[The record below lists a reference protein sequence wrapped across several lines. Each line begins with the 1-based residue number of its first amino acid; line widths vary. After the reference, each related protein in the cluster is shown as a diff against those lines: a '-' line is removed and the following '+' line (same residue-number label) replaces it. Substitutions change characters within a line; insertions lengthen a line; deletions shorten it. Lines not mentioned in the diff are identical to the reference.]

1 MPAKQINI
9 TESTEPLMSNITVS
23 AEDCTKCG
31 VCVNICPVSII
42 SMKEGELPA
51 IVSDLEGTCI
61 RCGHCEVFCMF
72 DALKTNFEGEYP
84 LSMNKRALDI
94 KPDQL
99 AKFVQTRRSIRH
111 YRKKILDRK
120 LIEQML
126 DVIRYSPTAAN
137 SQRIKWI
144 VVHDPEKVQKISAL
158 TVEWMKTE
166 VEKRPDHPY
175 SLQYNGIIRRWGLG
189 EDAVCHNAPHLLI
202 ATIPEGSTW
211 TKADPIIALAYFELV
226 AKGYG
231 IASCWNGFLKIAM
244 EEYPPMRKE
253 LEIPNGY
260 MASYA
265 LTFGMPKQRSN
276 GAPKRNPL
284 SIKWI

>member
-1 MPAKQINI
+1 
-9 TESTEPLMSNITVS
+9 MSNITVS
-23 AEDCTKCG
+23 QEDCTKCG
-31 VCVNICPVSII
+31 VCVKVCPVSII
-42 SMKEGELPA
+42 SMKENKLPMIA
-51 IVSDLEGTCI
+51 KDLEDKCV
-61 RCGHCEVFCMF
+61 RCGHCEVFCLF
-72 DALKTNFEGEYP
+72 NALETNFEGEYP
-84 LSMNKRALDI
+84 LSMNQRAPDI

-111 YRKKILDRK
+111 YRKKPLKRA

-137 SQRIKWI
+137 SQRVKWI
-144 VVHDPEKVQKISAL
+144 VVHDPEKVQKIAAH

-166 VEKRPDHPY
+166 VEKRPNHPY
-175 SLQYNGIIRRWGLG
+175 SLQYNGIIRRAGLG

-202 ATIPEGSTW
+202 AMIPKGSTW
-211 TKADPIIALAYFELV
+211 TKADPIIALSYFELV

-244 EEYPPMRKE
+244 EEYPPMREE
-253 LEIPNGY
+253 LEIPEGY
-260 MASYA
+260 MPSYA
-265 LTFGMPKQRSN
+265 LTFGYPKQRST
-276 GAPKRNPL
+276 GAAPKRNPL